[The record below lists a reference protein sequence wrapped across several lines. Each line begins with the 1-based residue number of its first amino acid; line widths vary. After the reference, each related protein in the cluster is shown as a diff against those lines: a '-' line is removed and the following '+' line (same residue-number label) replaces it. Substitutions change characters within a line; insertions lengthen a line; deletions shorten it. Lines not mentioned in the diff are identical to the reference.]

1 MNEKEINEFLE
12 MVKPMLAALPKE
24 EIMENINNIPGMS
37 DEERALFIEAILAL
51 KEEEESQE

>member
-51 KEEEESQE
+51 KEEGKE